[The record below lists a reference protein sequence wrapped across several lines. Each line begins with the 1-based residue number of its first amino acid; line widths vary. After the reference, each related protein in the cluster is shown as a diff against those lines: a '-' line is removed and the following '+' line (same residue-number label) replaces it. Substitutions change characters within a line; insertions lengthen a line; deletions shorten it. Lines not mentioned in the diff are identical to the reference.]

1 MKKLQHSEVQ
11 GLANVHMSQLVVLI
25 TVNSHVPG
33 SALESGDTMVS
44 KFDIV
49 FAFMTPA
56 TW

>member
-11 GLANVHMSQLVVLI
+11 GLVNVHMSQLVVFI

-33 SALESGDTMVS
+33 NALESGDTMVS

-49 FAFMTPA
+49 FAFMTLA